1 MAITRITVRTFQNEQ
16 HAELFIMF
24 GKNLLE
30 KSIQSQFKINMSI
43 IQNQENKNQVTSIW
57 TYDDEKHLKEVRS
70 FLSKHSSMPNSLAP
84 REIVYSGEVV
94 MSSKE

>member
-1 MAITRITVRTFQNEQ
+1 MAITRITVRTIENEQ
-16 HAELFIMF
+16 HAELFLKF

-30 KSIQSQFKINMSI
+30 KSIQSKFKINMSI

-70 FLSKHSSMPNSLAP
+70 FLS
-84 REIVYSGEVV
+84 
-94 MSSKE
+94 

>member
-16 HAELFIMF
+16 HAELFLMF

-30 KSIQSQFKINMSI
+30 KSIQSKFKINMSI

-57 TYDDEKHLKEVRS
+57 KYDDEKHLKEIRS
-70 FLSKHSSMPNSLAP
+70 YLSKHNSIPNSLSP
-84 REIVYSGEVV
+84 KEVVYSGEVIV
-94 MSSKE
+94 DTNS

>member
-16 HAELFIMF
+16 HAELFLMF

-30 KSIQSQFKINMSI
+30 KSIQSKFKINMSI
-43 IQNQENKNQVTSIW
+43 HSKSRKQNQVTSIW
-57 TYDDEKHLKEVRS
+57 KYDDEKHLKEVRS
-70 FLSKHSSMPNSLAP
+70 FLLKHSSMPNSLAP

-94 MSSKE
+94 MSSEE

>member
-1 MAITRITVRTFQNEQ
+1 
-16 HAELFIMF
+16 
-24 GKNLLE
+24 
-30 KSIQSQFKINMSI
+30 MSI

-94 MSSKE
+94 MSSEE